1 MPASFDA
8 IATSQRSAWRT
19 VFFGVGGKLQIAFS
33 FVAGLTALS
42 TIVSLLC
49 FSAVEVG
56 LRDFVTREM
65 PVVTTVVRLS
75 VISGEI
81 SAAAARLIN
90 ARTADEQRTIG
101 ALIAQKRG
109 DVASSL
115 QQLQKLDGG
124 QPAMS
129 QLLACVSGSMQ
140 TSRRSKTSLRNA
152 ARFVRRSLPSTTLC
166 TVRTR
171 GWRNALRSFRSR
183 VRRLK
188 WPRTAISWST

>member
-109 DVASSL
+109 DLASSL

-129 QLLACVSGSMQ
+129 KLL
-140 TSRRSKTSLRNA
+140 SLCL
-152 ARFVRRSLPSTTLC
+152 SLSSVNLSN
-166 TVRTR
+166 R
-171 GWRNALRSFRSR
+171 
-183 VRRLK
+183 K
-188 WPRTAISWST
+188 ISS

>member
-1 MPASFDA
+1 LF
-8 IATSQRSAWRT
+8 RS
-19 VFFGVGGKLQIAFS
+19 
-33 FVAGLTALS
+33 
-42 TIVSLLC
+42 
-49 FSAVEVG
+49 SAVEVG

-109 DVASSL
+109 DLASSL

-129 QLLACVSGSMQ
+129 KLL
-140 TSRRSKTSLRNA
+140 SLCL
-152 ARFVRRSLPSTTLC
+152 SLSSVNLFN
-166 TVRTR
+166 R
-171 GWRNALRSFRSR
+171 
-183 VRRLK
+183 K
-188 WPRTAISWST
+188 ISS

>member
-1 MPASFDA
+1 
-8 IATSQRSAWRT
+8 
-19 VFFGVGGKLQIAFS
+19 
-33 FVAGLTALS
+33 
-42 TIVSLLC
+42 
-49 FSAVEVG
+49 
-56 LRDFVTREM
+56 M

-109 DVASSL
+109 DLASSL

-129 QLLACVSGSMQ
+129 KLLSLCQRLDANLAALEDIIAERGAV
-140 TSRRSKTSLRNA
+140 RSQITALNDALYGTNTRLRN
-152 ARFVRRSLPSTTLC
+152 
-166 TVRTR
+166 
-171 GWRNALRSFRSR
+171 FRIR
-183 VRRLK
+183 VRCLK
-188 WPRTAISWST
+188 WPRMAISWST

>member
-1 MPASFDA
+1 MPAFA
-8 IATSQRSAWRT
+8 IATSQRSAWRS
-19 VFFGVGGKLQIAFS
+19 VFFGVGGKLRIAFS
-33 FVAGLTALS
+33 LVAGLTALS

-49 FSAVEVG
+49 FSAVELG

-75 VISGEI
+75 VISGET

-109 DVASSL
+109 NLASSL

-129 QLLACVSGSMQ
+129 KLLSLCHQQLPGIW
-140 TSRRSKTSLRNA
+140 TY
-152 ARFVRRSLPSTTLC
+152 TTH
-166 TVRTR
+166 
-171 GWRNALRSFRSR
+171 
-183 VRRLK
+183 K
-188 WPRTAISWST
+188 PRKYGTNG